1 MFVSIPWKGDWLI
14 ARPLITKKREK
25 GVQIFK
31 HERNLIHAPGVI
43 ITQDMIFFYTWRQ
56 LLYDTVMITVVLL
69 LAINIITSVAL
80 CNHRRDLSNIVCSVL
95 IVSIIIIIII
105 KLKNQHSEELQG
117 RFNLSW
123 LKGKYMHHLLQH

>member
-1 MFVSIPWKGDWLI
+1 
-14 ARPLITKKREK
+14 
-25 GVQIFK
+25 
-31 HERNLIHAPGVI
+31 
-43 ITQDMIFFYTWRQ
+43 
-56 LLYDTVMITVVLL
+56 MITVVLL

-105 KLKNQHSEELQG
+105 IKLKNQHSEELQG